1 MIDSASLSG
10 AQPLSLSVTS
20 APGPDWDDFVRG
32 RPEATA
38 YMRSRWTLL
47 TRDVFR
53 VRAHYLQARDAAGTL
68 VGVLP
73 VVQQRSLLGNF
84 ATSVPYF
91 NYGGALATND
101 DIALQLM
108 NRARELARD
117 AGCSYLELRDLQAR
131 PDAVEQ
137 GWQVRTDKVTMVLSL
152 PASADE
158 LGKRLG
164 SKLRSQIK
172 RAGREGVQTRTGGLE
187 LLDAF
192 YDVFCRN
199 MHELGTPVYP
209 KRFFHAILE
218 QFAADTR
225 LVVIEQAGKPLA
237 GGFLVF
243 DGRRAEIPWACCHPE
258 AKPLGINMRLY
269 WDVLV
274 SAIERGCDSFDFGRS
289 SVDSGTFRFKQQWGA
304 QPLPLHWYRWDRSP
318 AAADAPRSSA
328 DGRLMRLATA
338 IWQRMPLRLAN
349 ALGPWVSPALP
360 W

>member
-1 MIDSASLSG
+1 MIDTYSLPD
-10 AQPLSLSVTS
+10 ARPPSLSVTS
-20 APGPDWDDFVRG
+20 APGPDWDEFVRG
-32 RPEATA
+32 RPEASA
-38 YMRSRWTLL
+38 YLRSRWTLL
-47 TRDVFR
+47 SRDVFR
-53 VRAHYLQARDAAGTL
+53 LRAYYIEARDAAGTL

-73 VVQQRSLLGNF
+73 VVQQRSLIGNF
-84 ATSVPYF
+84 ATSVPFF
-91 NYGGALATND
+91 NYGGALATSD

-108 NRARELARD
+108 NCAREFARD
-117 AGCSYLELRDLQAR
+117 AGCSYLELRDIHPR
-131 PDAVEQ
+131 PNAVEQ

-172 RAGREGVQTRTGGLE
+172 RSDREGVQTKTGGLD

-218 QFAADTR
+218 QFAADTK
-225 LVVIEQAGKPLA
+225 LVVIERAGTPLA

-269 WDVLV
+269 WEVL
-274 SAIERGCDSFDFGRS
+274 ATTIERGCDSFDFGRS

-304 QPLPLHWYRWDRSP
+304 KPLPLHWYRWERRPP
-318 AAADAPRSSA
+318 AANPPRSA
-328 DGRLMRLATA
+328 AEGRLMRLATA

-349 ALGPWVSPALP
+349 ALGPLVSPALP